1 MAEVITKRDYKDWE
15 AFCVQVQN
23 STAVAFNETKQEQQ
37 ARIKLGK
44 RSYNDFVKI
53 YFPLY
58 ADHDCADFHIRA
70 ANAILKD
77 KNILAVLEWARE
89 HAKSVHATIIIP
101 MWLIAHGELT
111 GMILM
116 GKNHD
121 DACNLLSDIQAQ
133 LKDNELFAHDF
144 GQQYSFGS
152 WEDGD
157 FTTKDGIRF
166 LAVGRNQSPRGA
178 RKNEKRPN
186 YAVIDD
192 IDDDEIIHNPKRIDK
207 VVRNIMGALYFAL
220 SIKGARMVV
229 AGNRIHH
236 NSILANIVGDTK
248 KGGKKREGVWHS
260 KVCALKPKSI
270 VKNTAGDIIGGT
282 PSWKRYTLQQ
292 ILEKMKKA
300 GHVLA
305 MQEFFHVTEVEG
317 KIFKNSYFK
326 FARMPRLSKM
336 NVIVGYFDPSFV
348 NSATSDF
355 KAVRLWGIY
364 NNKKWCI
371 KSFARRCEIE
381 EAFRW
386 MIAVEKELPNNVA
399 VIWYIEKQFINKTM
413 KRAQRIVE
421 REEKYKINVI
431 TDERKKPNKY
441 TRIVKME
448 PDYSNGGVY
457 YNIDEKDDPDMIEGN
472 NQLKSIEPGY
482 NTPDDSP
489 DADEGAWYYL
499 DFHYDDESFE
509 PIIGTKEIDD
519 DKRY

>member
-15 AFCVQVQN
+15 AFCEQVQN
-23 STAVAFNETKQEQQ
+23 STSVSFNETKKQQQ
-37 ARIKLGK
+37 ARIKLCK
-44 RSYNDFVKI
+44 RSYNDFVKT

-77 KNILAVLEWARE
+77 KDILAVLEWARE

-144 GQQYSFGS
+144 GKQYSYGS

-178 RKNEKRPN
+178 RKGEKRPN

-192 IDDDEIIHNPKRIDK
+192 VDDDEIVHNPKRVDK
-207 VVRNIMGALYFAL
+207 VVKNIMTALFFAL
-220 SIKGARMVV
+220 SIRGARMVI

-248 KGGKKREGVWHS
+248 RGSKKRKGVWHS

-270 VKNTAGDIIGGT
+270 VKNLDGDIIGGVPT
-282 PSWKRYTLQQ
+282 WSRYTFQQ
-292 ILEKMKKA
+292 ILQKMAKA
-300 GHVLA
+300 GHVAA

-317 KIFKNSYFK
+317 KIFKNKHFR
-326 FARMPRLSKM
+326 FARMPRLTKM
-336 NVIVGYFDPSFV
+336 KVIVGYFDPSFV

-371 KSFARRCEIE
+371 KSFVRRCELE

-386 MIAVEKELPNNVA
+386 MISVEKGLPNNVA
-399 VIWYIEKQFINKTM
+399 VIWYIERQFINKTI
-413 KRAQRIVE
+413 KRSQRIVE
-421 REEKYKINVI
+421 REEKYKLNVI
-431 TDERKKPNKY
+431 TDERNKPNKY
-441 TRIVKME
+441 TRMVRME

-457 YNIDEKDDPDMIEGN
+457 YNAEEKDDPDMIEGN
-472 NQLKSIEPGY
+472 DQLKSIEPGY

-499 DFHYDDESFE
+499 DFHYDEESFD
-509 PIIGTKEIDD
+509 PVIGEREIDD

>member
-1 MAEVITKRDYKDWE
+1 MAEAITKRDYKEWE
-15 AFCVQVQN
+15 AFCEKVQN
-23 STAVAFNETKQEQQ
+23 SNAVKFNEGKKDQDK
-37 ARIKLGK
+37 RIKRCLK
-44 RSYNDFVKI
+44 SYNDFVKE
-53 YFPLY
+53 YFKQY

-77 KNILAVLEWARE
+77 KDILAVLEWARE
-89 HAKSVHATIIIP
+89 HAKSVHACIIIP

-116 GKNHD
+116 GKNND

-133 LKDNELFAHDF
+133 LQFNELFAHDF
-144 GQQYSFGS
+144 GKQYNFGS

-157 FTTKDGIRF
+157 FTTVDGIRF

-178 RKNEKRPN
+178 RKGEKRPN

-192 IDDDEIIHNPKRIDK
+192 IDDDEIIYNPKRVDK
-207 VVRNIMGALYFAL
+207 VIRNIMGALYFAL

-236 NSILANIVGDTK
+236 NSILANMVGDTK
-248 KGGKKREGVWHS
+248 KGGKKREGIYHS
-260 KVCALKPKSI
+260 KVCALKQKTI
-270 VKNTAGDIIGGT
+270 VRNTDGQIIGGT
-282 PSWKRYTLQQ
+282 PSWSRYTLKQ

-305 MQEFFHVTEVEG
+305 MQEFFHQTEVEG
-317 KIFKNSYFK
+317 KIFKNAYFRW
-326 FARMPRLSKM
+326 ARMPRLQKM

-348 NSATSDF
+348 NSATSDY

-371 KSFARRCEIE
+371 KSFVRRCELE

-386 MIAVEKELPNNVA
+386 MIQVEKNLPNNVA
-399 VIWYIEKQFINKTM
+399 VIWYIEKQFINKTI
-413 KRAQRIVE
+413 KRSQRIVE
-421 REEKYKINVI
+421 RELKYKLNIQ
-431 TDERKKPNKY
+431 TDHRIKPNKY
-441 TRIVKME
+441 TRMVRME

-457 YNIDEKDDPDMIEGN
+457 YNADEKDDPDMIDGN
-472 NQLKSIEPGY
+472 DQLKQIEPGY

-499 DFHYDDESFE
+499 DFHYDEESFD
-509 PIIGTKEIDD
+509 PVIGEREIDED
-519 DKRY
+519 RRY